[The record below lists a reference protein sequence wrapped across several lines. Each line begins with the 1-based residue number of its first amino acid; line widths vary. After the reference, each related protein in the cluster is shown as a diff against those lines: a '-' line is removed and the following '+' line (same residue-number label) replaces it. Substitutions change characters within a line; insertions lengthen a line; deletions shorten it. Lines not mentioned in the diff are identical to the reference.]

1 MNGNSFV
8 DTNLLVYCRDSSEA
22 AKNPVAMEWLS
33 QLWKQGNGRISFQ
46 VLHEYYVVVTRKLS
60 GKLPVAIA
68 RRDVLNLLA
77 WRPVP
82 TSRQL
87 MENAWQ
93 IEDRYGLSWWD
104 ALVVSAAKIAG
115 CRYLLTED
123 LQAGQDLGGLIVI
136 DPFQTAPAEIFRN
149 K

>member
-1 MNGNSFV
+1 MSGNSFV
-8 DTNLLVYCRDSSEA
+8 DTNLLVYCRDSHEEV
-22 AKNPVAMEWLS
+22 KNRVARKWLEY
-33 QLWKQGNGRISFQ
+33 LWEQGVGRISFQ

-60 GKLPVAIA
+60 EKLPVEIA
-68 RRDVLNLLA
+68 RRDVINLLV
-77 WRPVP
+77 WHPVP

-115 CRYLLTED
+115 CRYLLSED
-123 LQAGQDLGGLIVI
+123 LQAGQDLGGLIVV
-136 DPFQTAPAEIFRN
+136 DPFRTEPEQIVL
-149 K
+149 KK

>member
-1 MNGNSFV
+1 MSGISFV
-8 DTNLLVYCRDSSEA
+8 DTNLLVYCRDSSEVE
-22 AKNPVAMEWLS
+22 KSPVAQEWLS
-33 QLWKQGNGRISFQ
+33 LLWKQGNGRISFQ
-46 VLHEYYVVVTRKLS
+46 VLHEYYAVVTRKLS

-68 RRDVLNLLA
+68 RRDVINLLA

-87 MENAWQ
+87 MENAWR

-123 LQAGQDLGGLIVI
+123 LQTGQDLGGLIVV
-136 DPFQTAPAEIFRN
+136 DPFQTPPAEIC
-149 K
+149 KKK